1 MAYRYPGPCVLDWS
15 QVLFFHHDLRPR
27 ALTAS
32 RRPVTRTAT
41 YLTTTW
47 PFTLA
52 MSCTHP
58 HKPALPNKLVTKAR
72 TRFRSHPL
80 DPRSQLDGDRFPLQV
95 TAKPCVDATMSEP
108 TSVTNVAAAVLAA
121 ASVRGWGR
129 FRGSRNECSGPLL
142 RPSIENAPLICPVSE
157 REPIVNGE

>member
-1 MAYRYPGPCVLDWS
+1 MHDRHPDPCVLDWS

-47 PFTLA
+47 PFTLVL
-52 MSCTHP
+52 SYTYSG
-58 HKPALPNKLVTKAR
+58 KPALLSEPVTKAR
-72 TRFRSHPL
+72 TRFRSLPL

-108 TSVTNVAAAVLAA
+108 TSVITVVAAVLAA

-129 FRGSRNECSGPLL
+129 FRGSSNECLGPLL
-142 RPSIENAPLICPVSE
+142 RPSIKNALCISTVLYVVS
-157 REPIVNGE
+157 V

>member
-1 MAYRYPGPCVLDWS
+1 MSYRYPGPCVLDWS
-15 QVLFFHHDLRPR
+15 QVLFFHHDLQPR

-32 RRPVTRTAT
+32 RRPVTRTPT

-52 MSCTHP
+52 LSFTHP

-95 TAKPCVDATMSEP
+95 TAKPCFDATMSEP
-108 TSVTNVAAAVLAA
+108 TSVITVVAGVLTV
-121 ASVRGWGR
+121 ASMRGWGR
-129 FRGSRNECSGPLL
+129 FRGSLNECLGPLL
-142 RPSIENAPLICPVSE
+142 RPSIENAWCISTVLYVVS
-157 REPIVNGE
+157 V